1 MLNFSHKASYS
12 LSRRSM
18 NCPTAMG
25 LSKSKCFFRKRS
37 VSSWPFRLCYPS
49 SSSNSP
55 RRTIEESSLREER
68 LRTRL
73 RDCRSVERSLPNLLM
88 AFSRGSLSGEV
99 VTLSS
104 MREGVRLFLLGRGT
118 LGFCFCLGVSCCCW
132 GRREVEVYCQLLF
145 SLFLRYA
152 HMAVN
157 YIRG

>member
-1 MLNFSHKASYS
+1 M
-12 LSRRSM
+12 
-18 NCPTAMG
+18 
-25 LSKSKCFFRKRS
+25 
-37 VSSWPFRLCYPS
+37 
-49 SSSNSP
+49 
-55 RRTIEESSLREER
+55 IEESSLREER

-73 RDCRSVERSLPNLLM
+73 RDCRSVERSLPNLLI

-118 LGFCFCLGVSCCCW
+118 LGLCFCLGVSCCW

-145 SLFLRYA
+145 SLLLRYA